1 MNFKVLEPVYIRSEE
16 RSYKV
21 GDEIY
26 LTNEQIEEYT
36 AKLESEGEK
45 FTDYFVKVGGVNE
58 PTEST
63 QAID

>member
-1 MNFKVLEPVYIRSEE
+1 MKFKVLEPVYIRSEK

-36 AKLESEGEK
+36 AKLESNGEK
-45 FTDYFVKVGGVNE
+45 FTDYFAKVGGVNE
-58 PTEST
+58 PTESIE
-63 QAID
+63 AID

>member
-36 AKLESEGEK
+36 EKLESNGEK
-45 FTDYFVKVGGVNE
+45 FTDYFAEVGGVNE

-63 QAID
+63 KAID

>member
-21 GDEIY
+21 DDEIY
-26 LTNEQIEEYT
+26 LTNEQIAEYT
-36 AKLESEGEK
+36 AKLESDGEK
-45 FTDYFVKVGGVNE
+45 FTDYFAKVGGVNE

-63 QAID
+63 EAID